1 MYNSG
6 VFSLGT
12 TPVCTLMLYW
22 NNTKE
27 KIPLFKSTD
36 RSWKTNIAGTI
47 SKSQMNLTVNLKT
60 HEICTGDFKRTPC
73 NLSPIKTQTKLPSSH
88 LSSSYLKPLALFRL
102 SNATRR
108 SKLCSPNFMLAL
120 TSASFT
126 LRKSSL
132 IKVSF
137 LIREMQVL
145 RAAISEQL
153 LKSAL
158 QTS

>member
-1 MYNSG
+1 LYSSE
-6 VFSLGT
+6 VFLLDIT
-12 TPVCTLMLYW
+12 RVCTSMLYW

-27 KIPLFKSTD
+27 KTPLFKSTGT
-36 RSWKTNIAGTI
+36 SWKTNIAGTTFR
-47 SKSQMNLTVNLKT
+47 SQMNLTVNLKT
-60 HEICTGDFKRTPC
+60 HVICTGDLKRTPC
-73 NLSPIKTQTKLPSSH
+73 DLSPIKTQTKLPSSH

-126 LRKSSL
+126 SRKSSL
-132 IKVSF
+132 IKVFF
-137 LIREMQVL
+137 LTSEMQVL
-145 RAAISEQL
+145 QAAISEQL

-158 QTS
+158 RTS